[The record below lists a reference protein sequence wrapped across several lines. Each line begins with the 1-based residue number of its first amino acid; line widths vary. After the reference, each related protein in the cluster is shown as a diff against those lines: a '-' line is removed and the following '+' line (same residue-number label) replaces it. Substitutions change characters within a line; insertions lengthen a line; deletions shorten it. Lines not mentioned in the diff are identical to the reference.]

1 MIVFSI
7 ACLVVIIIILTHLL
21 NWMWRKI
28 NWDDSLVILG
38 VIAIFVYCIIVY
50 RCIEYIIIWGQA
62 LHLQ

>member
-7 ACLVVIIIILTHLL
+7 TCLVAIIIILTHLL

-28 NWDDSLVILG
+28 NWDDGLIIG
-38 VIAIFVYCIIVY
+38 VITTFVYCIIVY
-50 RCIEYIIIWGQA
+50 RCIEYIIIWGQV